1 MPRAKIEFDYQKG
14 QAGDTLLKDVTSS
27 TTTPYILDFAD
38 RTEQWDSI
46 KTTRTITTA
55 DGIEW
60 RRGSGTVTV
69 SVGPNSEVFVT

>member
-27 TTTPYILDFAD
+27 TATPYILDFVD
-38 RTEQWDSI
+38 RREQWERID
-46 KTTRTITTA
+46 TTRTITTA
-55 DGIEW
+55 NGQKW
-60 RRGSGTVTV
+60 TRTSGTVTV